1 MSLPGVEGELG
12 PGVALLSAELKLS
25 SEAPRCSSSAF
36 APLSPVRG
44 GATGV
49 GEVGKGGGGGGS
61 KSERR
66 DALQPTDSPGPFTVS
81 GRQTP

>member
-12 PGVALLSAELKLS
+12 PGVELLSAELKLS

-49 GEVGKGGGGGGS
+49 GEVWRGGS

-66 DALQPTDSPGPFTVS
+66 DPLQPTDSPGPFTVS